1 MGVANPSNSLGVNM
15 LSLFLMILSP
25 FMACYMGFA
34 MSPVLLSYG
43 IYSYWSCLAF
53 LIISG
58 VIYLFLTIQMDIN
71 LHKQVEYDMNDTD
84 AVVDA

>member
-1 MGVANPSNSLGVNM
+1 MGVASPSNPVGVNM
-15 LSLFLMILSP
+15 TSMFFMIVSP

-58 VIYLFLTIQMDIN
+58 VVYLLITIQMDIN
-71 LHKQVEYDMNDTD
+71 LHK
-84 AVVDA
+84 